1 MKQKLITRLYHC
13 QYLRL
18 TQVDYTLSHYAKPHL
33 AQNLVAKNL
42 VAKNLLIK
50 NLIAQIS
57 DNRIYNRATD
67 GKRTLNHLNAMRSP
81 TIEHNPIF
89 DKTRPVQLSTQLST
103 SQYNTIANKTSWRI

>member
-1 MKQKLITRLYHC
+1 MKQKPITRLDHC
-13 QYLRL
+13 QYLRV
-18 TQVDYTLSHYAKPHL
+18 TQESYTLSHYAKPHL
-33 AQNLVAKNL
+33 AQNL

-67 GKRTLNHLNAMRSP
+67 GKRTLDYLNAMRSP

-89 DKTRPVQLSTQLST
+89 DKTKTIHLST
-103 SQYNTIANKTSWRI
+103 SQYNTIVNKTS

>member
-1 MKQKLITRLYHC
+1 MKQKLITRLDHC
-13 QYLRL
+13 QYLRV
-18 TQVDYTLSHYAKPHL
+18 TQVNYPLSYYAKPHL
-33 AQNLVAKNL
+33 TQNL

-67 GKRTLNHLNAMRSP
+67 GKRTLNHLNAMRSH

-89 DKTRPVQLSTQLST
+89 DKTRPVQLSKI
-103 SQYNTIANKTSWRI
+103 QYNRQ

>member
-18 TQVDYTLSHYAKPHL
+18 TQESYTLSHYAKPHL
-33 AQNLVAKNL
+33 IQNLL
-42 VAKNLLIK
+42 
-50 NLIAQIS
+50 AQIS

-67 GKRTLNHLNAMRSP
+67 GKRTLDHLNAMLSP

-89 DKTRPVQLSTQLST
+89 DKTRPVQLST
-103 SQYNTIANKTSWRI
+103 SQYNRQ